1 MNSEREAGSQKRART
16 TSATAATMAA
26 CFQGKARLDAWIL
39 LRGVPATISSRELD
53 VLSGLGTATTA
64 ARAQHTFRAARR
76 SRRRPSFALKAAI
89 AYASRS
95 SPSLTLLAVIDIVT
109 AGDAG
114 RPSMDCCS
122 PVAEVHAATLTL
134 WAALGVG
141 LTTSLGHCLG
151 MCGPLIST
159 FSLAQGRTDSR
170 LTRLVPGL
178 LLYHLGR
185 LNAYALIGALF
196 GLLMTVTHTEGPSPT
211 IRAAIFGFS
220 GTLMVL
226 MGLGL
231 GGWLPT
237 GHLLQNHRLGQ
248 FIAGKFMALAGTS
261 SMAGR
266 YFLGVANGF
275 LPCGPVYA
283 MAAATLTAPTPLHGA
298 GTMAMFGL
306 GTVPVLLAVGLGAGR
321 LAPALQR
328 RFNLAAAILVV
339 FMGLEFLFRAGK
351 LVGLVREIRWG
362 FVPLF

>member
-1 MNSEREAGSQKRART
+1 
-16 TSATAATMAA
+16 
-26 CFQGKARLDAWIL
+26 
-39 LRGVPATISSRELD
+39 
-53 VLSGLGTATTA
+53 
-64 ARAQHTFRAARR
+64 
-76 SRRRPSFALKAAI
+76 
-89 AYASRS
+89 
-95 SPSLTLLAVIDIVT
+95 
-109 AGDAG
+109 
-114 RPSMDCCS
+114 MDCCS

-339 FMGLEFLFRAGK
+339 FMGLEFLFRAGSW
-351 LVGLVREIRWG
+351 WG
-362 FVPLF
+362 WCARSAGASCRCSDRCRGRPDGSPAPFRSRCARNRIISLYYTLRDQLFCKYALIVIEFLTSALPPWPERSQQSASDFALRNDMSRRTDAFARRGNPCQCPARLLLPSSPSSS

>member
-1 MNSEREAGSQKRART
+1 
-16 TSATAATMAA
+16 
-26 CFQGKARLDAWIL
+26 
-39 LRGVPATISSRELD
+39 
-53 VLSGLGTATTA
+53 
-64 ARAQHTFRAARR
+64 
-76 SRRRPSFALKAAI
+76 
-89 AYASRS
+89 
-95 SPSLTLLAVIDIVT
+95 
-109 AGDAG
+109 
-114 RPSMDCCS
+114 MDCCS

-159 FSLAQGRTDSR
+159 FSLAQGRTESR

-185 LNAYALIGALF
+185 LNAYVAIGVVFSLM
-196 GLLMTVTHTEGPSPT
+196 MTVTHTDGPNAHL
-211 IRAAIFGFS
+211 RAFVFG
-220 GTLMVL
+220 GAGLLMML

-237 GHLLQNHRLGQ
+237 GRLLQSDRLARA
-248 FIAGKFMALAGTS
+248 ISARFMALAGTS
-261 SMAGR
+261 SAAGR

-283 MAAATLTAPTPLHGA
+283 MAAAALTAPTPLHGA
-298 GTMAMFGL
+298 GTMAMFGV

-328 RFNLAAAILVV
+328 RFNVAAAVLVV
-339 FMGLEFLFRAGK
+339 FMGFEFLLRAGK

-362 FVPLF
+362 FVPYF